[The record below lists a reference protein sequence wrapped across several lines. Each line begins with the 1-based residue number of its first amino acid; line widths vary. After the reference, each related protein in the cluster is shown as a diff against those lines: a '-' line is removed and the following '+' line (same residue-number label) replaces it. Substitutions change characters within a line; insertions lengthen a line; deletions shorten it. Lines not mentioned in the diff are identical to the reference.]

1 MEAYTEF
8 ANVYEKFMDNVP
20 YEKWCEA
27 ICEILRSHG
36 IEDGL
41 VLDLGC
47 GTGTMT
53 RLLREKGYDMIGVDN
68 SAEMLEI
75 AREHPDDGIL
85 YLQQDM
91 REFELYGTVRAAVS
105 VCDSMNYILSEEDL
119 EQVFA
124 CVNNYLDPEGIFVF
138 DLKTIHYFRD
148 VCGDCVLADSREEG
162 SFIWENNWYEEE
174 QMNEYDLTL
183 FIREPSGM
191 YRREQELHDQRGY
204 EIAVVRQAL
213 ERAGM
218 RFVTA
223 LDAETMQ
230 KPTDFSERIYIVAK
244 EHGKKKGTEH
254 V

>member
-1 MEAYTEF
+1 M
-8 ANVYEKFMDNVP
+8 K
-20 YEKWCEA
+20 K
-27 ICEILRSHG
+27 IILALLTAS
-36 IEDGL
+36 IIISSCDI
-41 VLDLGC
+41 LD
-47 GTGTMT
+47 
-53 RLLREKGYDMIGVDN
+53 KYPHD
-68 SAEMLEI
+68 
-75 AREHPDDGIL
+75 
-85 YLQQDM
+85 
-91 REFELYGTVRAAVS
+91 AVS
-105 VCDSMNYILSEEDL
+105 RDSVSEEDL

-124 CVNNYLDPEGIFVF
+124 CVNNYLDPEGIFIF

-183 FIREPSGM
+183 FIREASGL

-204 EIAVVRQAL
+204 EITAVCQAL

-218 RFVTA
+218 RFVTV
-223 LDAETMQ
+223 LDADTMQ
-230 KPTDFSERIYIVAK
+230 EPTDFSERIYVVAR

>member
-1 MEAYTEF
+1 M
-8 ANVYEKFMDNVP
+8 
-20 YEKWCEA
+20 
-27 ICEILRSHG
+27 
-36 IEDGL
+36 
-41 VLDLGC
+41 
-47 GTGTMT
+47 
-53 RLLREKGYDMIGVDN
+53 
-68 SAEMLEI
+68 
-75 AREHPDDGIL
+75 
-85 YLQQDM
+85 
-91 REFELYGTVRAAVS
+91 
-105 VCDSMNYILSEEDL
+105 
-119 EQVFA
+119 
-124 CVNNYLDPEGIFVF
+124 
-138 DLKTIHYFRD
+138 
-148 VCGDCVLADSREEG
+148 LADSREEG